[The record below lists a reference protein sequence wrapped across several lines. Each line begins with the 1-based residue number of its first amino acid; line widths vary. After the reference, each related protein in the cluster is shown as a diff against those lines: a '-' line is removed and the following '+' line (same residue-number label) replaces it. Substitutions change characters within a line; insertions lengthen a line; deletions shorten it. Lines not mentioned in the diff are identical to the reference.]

1 MSQSESIAIYN
12 NGVIHIIHREPYE
25 TNMDV
30 YKRGW
35 FIIKNK
41 DKYNT
46 LSLHSPLSLHSL
58 QSISL
63 IEIYKNKGMVYDSLD
78 SNGTRL

>member
-1 MSQSESIAIYN
+1 MSQSESITIYN
-12 NGVIHIIHREPYE
+12 NGMIHIINREPYE

-41 DKYNT
+41 DTYNT
-46 LSLHSPLSLHSL
+46 PLSLHS
-58 QSISL
+58 ISL
-63 IEIYKNKGMVYDSLD
+63 IDIYKNKGMIYDI
-78 SNGTRL
+78 N

>member
-12 NGVIHIIHREPYE
+12 NGIIHIIYREPYE

-46 LSLHSPLSLHSL
+46 LSQHSL

-63 IEIYKNKGMVYDSLD
+63 VENYKNKGMVYESLD
-78 SNGTRL
+78 SIGTGH

>member
-1 MSQSESIAIYN
+1 MSQSESITIYN
-12 NGVIHIIHREPYE
+12 NGMIHIINREPYE

-41 DKYNT
+41 DTYNT
-46 LSLHSPLSLHSL
+46 PLSLHSL

-63 IEIYKNKGMVYDSLD
+63 IEIYKNKGMIYDI
-78 SNGTRL
+78 N

>member
-46 LSLHSPLSLHSL
+46 HSLHSPLSL

-63 IEIYKNKGMVYDSLD
+63 IEIYKNKGMVYESLD

>member
-12 NGVIHIIHREPYE
+12 NGMIHIIHREPYE

-46 LSLHSPLSLHSL
+46 PLSLHSL
-58 QSISL
+58 LSISL
-63 IEIYKNKGMVYDSLD
+63 VDNYKIKGMVYE
-78 SNGTRL
+78 

>member
-1 MSQSESIAIYN
+1 MSQSESITIYN
-12 NGVIHIIHREPYE
+12 NGMIHIIHREPYE

-41 DKYNT
+41 GIKNDKYN
-46 LSLHSPLSLHSL
+46 LILPLSLLSL

-63 IEIYKNKGMVYDSLD
+63 IENYKNKGMIYDTLD
-78 SNGTRL
+78 N

>member
-1 MSQSESIAIYN
+1 MTQSDYIAIYN
-12 NGVIHIIHREPYE
+12 NGKIHIINREPYE

-30 YKRGW
+30 YKRAW

-41 DKYNT
+41 HLENNKNK
-46 LSLHSPLSLHSL
+46 L

-63 IEIYKNKGMVYDSLD
+63 IDNYKNKGMVYDLY
-78 SNGTRL
+78 

>member
-46 LSLHSPLSLHSL
+46 PLSLHSPLSLL
-58 QSISL
+58 SISL
-63 IEIYKNKGMVYDSLD
+63 VDNYKNKGMIYESLD
-78 SNGTRL
+78 SIGTGH

>member
-1 MSQSESIAIYN
+1 MTQSDYITIYN
-12 NGVIHIIHREPYE
+12 NGKIYLINREPYE

-30 YKRGW
+30 YKRAW

-41 DKYNT
+41 DVENNKNK
-46 LSLHSPLSLHSL
+46 L

-63 IEIYKNKGMVYDSLD
+63 INNYKNKGMIYDL
-78 SNGTRL
+78 